1 MYNGSNSYFQNPTAA
16 PQFNQ
21 FQWQQPQSQYFSQR
35 FMSIPGRTIN
45 DPGEVTPQEVPMD
58 GSVSLFPKNDY
69 SCIYAKT
76 WNKDGTIAT
85 IRFIPEP
92 INAEPMKTDSYDDI
106 LTKIDSRL
114 SSIEKK
120 LSYRKHHQNDQKS
133 KKQSYEKQNY
143 EVTDDE

>member
-1 MYNGSNSYFQNPTAA
+1 MYNGFGNNYQFQNEYASPY
-16 PQFNQ
+16 FNQ
-21 FQWQQPQSQYFSQR
+21 RQWPQQPQNMYFSQR
-35 FMSIPGRTIN
+35 PTSIPGRTIN

-92 INAEPMKTDSYDDI
+92 VNTESQKTDYYDDV

-120 LSYRKHHQNDQKS
+120 LSYRKPHRNDQKPKEES
-133 KKQSYEKQNY
+133 GE
-143 EVTDDE
+143 

>member
-1 MYNGSNSYFQNPTAA
+1 MYNGTNPYFQNEYTSPY
-16 PQFNQ
+16 FNQ
-21 FQWQQPQSQYFSQR
+21 RQWQQPQSQYFSQR

-76 WNKDGTIAT
+76 WNKDGTITT

-92 INAEPMKTDSYDDI
+92 INAEPAKRDSYDDI

-120 LSYRKHHQNDQKS
+120 LSYRKPHQNDQKS
-133 KKQSYEKQNY
+133 KKQNY
-143 EVTDDE
+143 EVTDNE